1 MIDASI
7 VQSVT
12 QFGGIG
18 VAGVM
23 LAFFLK
29 EWKSLQERI
38 DRREEEYKAERAELL
53 KKIQDRDDKCFEKFE
68 QWRKVIEDLVDEIR
82 RMQIK

>member
-1 MIDASI
+1 MIDANV
-7 VQSVT
+7 VQFIT

-29 EWKSLQERI
+29 EWKSLQERL
-38 DRREEEYKAERAELL
+38 DRREEEYKSERAELIR
-53 KKIQDRDDKCFEKFE
+53 KIQDRDDKCFEKFE

-82 RMQIK
+82 QMQKK